1 MLQLDLLSVF
11 DKESTPPTSPTTE
24 LRYRHNT
31 SFFAKPTATLLENP
45 LTKYTHGQPPTAFT
59 RCNLLS
65 KSVFFFFFLGSSTIP
80 LRDIRFRGHQTRDS
94 SCPWYRD
101 GKNAENQIQPSDC
114 AKGAALVR
122 GVGLEAPTTEVHL
135 VQRGGGLAQNQ

>member
-11 DKESTPPTSPTTE
+11 DKESTPPTFPTTE
-24 LRYRHNT
+24 LRYRLNT

-65 KSVFFFFFLGSSTIP
+65 KSVFFFLDLPRFHSETSDSEVIK
-80 LRDIRFRGHQTRDS
+80 RAIR
-94 SCPWYRD
+94 
-101 GKNAENQIQPSDC
+101 
-114 AKGAALVR
+114 AALGIGTAKMQRIRYSQVI
-122 GVGLEAPTTEVHL
+122 APKGRRWFAALDLKLRRLRSILFKEVA
-135 VQRGGGLAQNQ
+135 V